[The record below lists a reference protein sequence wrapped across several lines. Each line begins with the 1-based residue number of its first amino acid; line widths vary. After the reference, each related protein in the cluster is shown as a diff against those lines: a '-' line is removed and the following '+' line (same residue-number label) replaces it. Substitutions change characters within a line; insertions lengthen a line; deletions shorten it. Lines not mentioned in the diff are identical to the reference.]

1 MPIGLGTSIS
11 RRLRG
16 SFALL
21 LACPLGVSAF
31 LSGRGVGDL
40 VAARL
45 EPGVGDLSFARA
57 SRPRAPSPSFHTTT
71 AASILAR
78 NPFDSQW
85 RPVASAPVESETD
98 PEVPPCEDVRVLAIV
113 ASEDPDW
120 SFAAFQVRDEKP
132 LLRRRGG
139 AIDRDTIEFI
149 GRERVWLRREGRLCL
164 TAMFAPQPVAAG
176 DAVAARAPAVTP
188 GTLEARLA
196 KGIRRTG
203 TTEFEVDRGVVDQV
217 LEHEAE
223 LLGRTHIALERDKGR
238 SVGVRLT
245 GIQPGALLSLIGL
258 ENGDQ
263 VQTVN
268 GFDVTNPA
276 TALEALARL
285 QQSPRLTVVLS
296 RAGAAMTL
304 SYDVR

>member
-1 MPIGLGTSIS
+1 MSIS

-16 SFALL
+16 SFTLL
-21 LACPLGVSAF
+21 LAAPLALSAY
-31 LSGRGVGDL
+31 LSGRGIGDL

-45 EPGVGDLSFARA
+45 EPRPGELSLSGA
-57 SRPRAPSPSFHTTT
+57 SRPRGLAAASHETT
-71 AASILAR
+71 AASILTR

-85 RPVASAPVESETD
+85 RPVAPPPEDDGASD
-98 PEVPPCEDVRVLAIV
+98 PDELPSCGDVRVVAIV

-120 SFAAFQVRDEKP
+120 SFAAFQVAGDRP

-139 AIDRDTIEFI
+139 AIDHGTVEFI
-149 GRERVWLRREGRLCL
+149 GRERVWLRKDGRVCQ
-164 TAMFAPQPVAAG
+164 TAMFAPLPVTVVDAG
-176 DAVAARAPAVTP
+176 ASQGQGAKP
-188 GTLEARLA
+188 GTLESALA

-203 TTEFEVDRGVVDQV
+203 NTEFEIDRGVVEQV
-217 LEHEAE
+217 LEHQAE
-223 LLGRTHIALERDKGR
+223 LLGRTHIALEKEGGR
-238 SVGVRLT
+238 SAGVRLT

-268 GFDVTNPA
+268 GFDVTNPT

-285 QQSPRLTVVLS
+285 QQAPQLTVVLR
-296 RAGAAMTL
+296 RAGAPMTL

>member
-1 MPIGLGTSIS
+1 MSIS
-11 RRLRG
+11 RRIRG
-16 SFALL
+16 SFTLL
-21 LACPLGVSAF
+21 LVGPLGVSAF

-40 VAARL
+40 VAARF
-45 EPGVGDLSFARA
+45 EPGAGELSLARA
-57 SRPRAPSPSFHTTT
+57 SRPRAAPPSFHATT

-85 RPVASAPVESETD
+85 RPVVDSPPIEGEID
-98 PEVPPCEDVRVLAIV
+98 PGQVPPCGDVRVLAIV
-113 ASEDPDW
+113 ASEDPGW

-139 AIDRDTIEFI
+139 AIDRETIEFI

-164 TAMFAPQPVAAG
+164 TAMFAPQPVAVVDAG
-176 DAVAARAPAVTP
+176 AARAQAQGVKP
-188 GTLEARLA
+188 GTLEATLA

-203 TTEFEVDRGVVDQV
+203 TTEFEIDRGVVDQV
-217 LEHEAE
+217 LEHQAE
-223 LLGRTHIALERDKGR
+223 LLGRTHLALEKENGR
-238 SVGVRLT
+238 SAGVRLT
-245 GIQPGALLSLIGL
+245 GIQPGALLNLPGL

-268 GFDVTNPA
+268 GFDVTNPT

-285 QQSPRLTVVLS
+285 QQAAHLTVVLS
-296 RAGAAMTL
+296 RAGAPMTL